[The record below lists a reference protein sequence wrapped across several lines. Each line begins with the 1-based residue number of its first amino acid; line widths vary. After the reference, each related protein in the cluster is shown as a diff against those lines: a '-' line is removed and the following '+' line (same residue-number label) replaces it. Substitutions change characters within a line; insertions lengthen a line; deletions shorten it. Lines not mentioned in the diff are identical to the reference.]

1 MMKERNDAYE
11 KEILDALDK
20 GTLKQVP
27 NVEKEMKRYQKFASD
42 FCRKTDRITIRISP
56 EDKESLK
63 ARAREEGIPY
73 QTLLSSIIHK
83 YLTGRFVEATR

>member
-1 MMKERNDAYE
+1 MKKQNDAYE
-11 KEILDALDK
+11 KEILDAFEK
-20 GTLKQVP
+20 GQLKRVP
-27 NVEKEMKRYQKFASD
+27 NAGKEIKRFQKYASEY
-42 FCRKTDRITIRISP
+42 CKKTDRITIRISP

-63 ARAREEGIPY
+63 ERAREEGIPY

>member
-1 MMKERNDAYE
+1 MKGQNDAYE
-11 KEILDALDK
+11 KELLDALDK
-20 GTLKQVP
+20 GDLKRVP
-27 NVEKEMKRYQKFASD
+27 NADKEIKRYQKYASD
-42 FCRKTDRITIRISP
+42 YCRKTDRITIRISP

>member
-1 MMKERNDAYE
+1 MKERNDAYE
-11 KEILDALDK
+11 KELLDALNK
-20 GTLKQVP
+20 GQLKRVP
-27 NVEKEMKRYQKFASD
+27 NAEKEMKRYQKYASD
-42 FCRKTDRITIRISP
+42 YCRKTDRITIRISP

-63 ARAREEGIPY
+63 ERAREEGIPY

>member
-1 MMKERNDAYE
+1 MKGRNDAYE
-11 KEILDALDK
+11 KDILDALDK
-20 GTLKQVP
+20 GTLRSVP
-27 NVEKEMKRYQKFASD
+27 NVEKEMKRYRKSASD

-83 YLTGRFVEATR
+83 YLTGRFVEAAR

>member
-1 MMKERNDAYE
+1 MKERNDAYE
-11 KEILDALDK
+11 KEILDALER

-27 NVEKEMKRYQKFASD
+27 NVEKEMRRYQKLASD

>member
-1 MMKERNDAYE
+1 MKGQNDVYE
-11 KEILDALDK
+11 KELLDALDK
-20 GTLKQVP
+20 GDLKRVP
-27 NVEKEMKRYQKFASD
+27 NADKEIKRYQKYASD
-42 FCRKTDRITIRISP
+42 YCRKTDRITIRISP